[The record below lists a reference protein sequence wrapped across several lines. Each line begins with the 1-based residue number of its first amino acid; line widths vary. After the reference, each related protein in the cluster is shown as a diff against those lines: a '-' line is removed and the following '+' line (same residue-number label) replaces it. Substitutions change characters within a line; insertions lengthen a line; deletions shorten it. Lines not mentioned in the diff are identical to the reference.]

1 MESGEYGSSDISSWW
16 NKQILAIIQTI
27 DCFSSGSL
35 LSQEWSYILTTVYII
50 LLPNHLQTKQSN
62 SSGNMT
68 LEPVTI

>member
-16 NKQILAIIQTI
+16 NKQILGIIQTI

-35 LSQEWSYILTTVYII
+35 LSQERSYILKTVYII